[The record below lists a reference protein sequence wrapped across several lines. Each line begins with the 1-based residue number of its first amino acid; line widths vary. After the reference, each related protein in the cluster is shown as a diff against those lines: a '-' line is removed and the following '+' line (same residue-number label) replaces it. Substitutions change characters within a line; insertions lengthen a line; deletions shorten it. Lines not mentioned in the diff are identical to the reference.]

1 MKATFSLSDADEREA
16 TLSVTMTVKNWKMLL
31 EQWALRGQ
39 NEMTEWPSSE
49 MYERIQDMVRKVTD
63 NYAQSMSGEL

>member
-31 EQWALRGQ
+31 EQWASRDQ

-63 NYAQSMSGEL
+63 DYAQSMSGEL